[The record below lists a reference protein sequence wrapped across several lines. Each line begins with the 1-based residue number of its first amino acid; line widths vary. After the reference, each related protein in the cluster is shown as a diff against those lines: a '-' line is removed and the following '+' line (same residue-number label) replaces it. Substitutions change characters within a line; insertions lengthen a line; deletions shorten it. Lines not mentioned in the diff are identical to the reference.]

1 MRRSGVFWQ
10 AERTNVLEHC
20 QQNERASDAVWTRK
34 NRNFASKVH
43 FVPIIKL
50 FREIGA
56 GYKFWQ
62 VTYFKKFAYD
72 RFFDEINNDYTFYP
86 CSLFIIRE
94 LLDLDLI
101 IRKLIFTSAA
111 FGENCFNF
119 VICKKIKMILRCTEF
134 FGMRCAIALRS
145 DKIIRN

>member
-1 MRRSGVFWQ
+1 MCNNEPNHLSAKHQGSRSLRPGFFFYLRKLLGVDLLVSIFVKKLI
-10 AERTNVLEHC
+10 R
-20 QQNERASDAVWTRK
+20 
-34 NRNFASKVH
+34 SK
-43 FVPIIKL
+43 
-50 FREIGA
+50 
-56 GYKFWQ
+56 
-62 VTYFKKFAYD
+62 
-72 RFFDEINNDYTFYP
+72 FFDEINNDYTIFL

-134 FGMRCAIALRS
+134 FWSEVCKCALRS
-145 DKIIRN
+145 DKKFETSKKAQLNAK